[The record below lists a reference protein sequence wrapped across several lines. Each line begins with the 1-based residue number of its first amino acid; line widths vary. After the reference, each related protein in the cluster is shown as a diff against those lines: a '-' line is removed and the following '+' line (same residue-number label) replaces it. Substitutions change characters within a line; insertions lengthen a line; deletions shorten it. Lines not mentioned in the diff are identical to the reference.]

1 MHAKPDQHIVIQVL
15 CHVQQKLS
23 VQLTPVDTK
32 SKFLNVLSHARF
44 QAGARPRWQGL
55 IVHLFILP
63 PADLHVIANSM
74 QPHGDGVSLMLCT
87 SSKASWFLN
96 HALLLSELL
105 HARPFKDGGGGDH
118 MPLF

>member
-1 MHAKPDQHIVIQVL
+1 MFFHMLAFRQVQGPDGRASSFT
-15 CHVQQKLS
+15 CS
-23 VQLTPVDTK
+23 
-32 SKFLNVLSHARF
+32 SS
-44 QAGARPRWQGL
+44 
-55 IVHLFILP
+55 P

>member
-44 QAGARPRWQGL
+44 QAGAGPRWQGL
-55 IVHLFILP
+55 IVYLFILP
-63 PADLHVIANSM
+63 PSRSPCNRKFYAAAWRW
-74 QPHGDGVSLMLCT
+74 G
-87 SSKASWFLN
+87 FLDAV
-96 HALLLSELL
+96 HKFKGILVPEP
-105 HARPFKDGGGGDH
+105 RPS
-118 MPLF
+118 PV